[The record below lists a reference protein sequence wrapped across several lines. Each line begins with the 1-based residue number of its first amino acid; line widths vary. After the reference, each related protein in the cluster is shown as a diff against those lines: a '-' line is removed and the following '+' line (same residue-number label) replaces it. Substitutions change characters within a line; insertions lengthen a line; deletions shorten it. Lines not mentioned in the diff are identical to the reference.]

1 MVEKYWKKSKGEENL
16 TITVIVS
23 LILWIYMHIY
33 LTKGSEVHKSKRICI
48 ETAVSRLTKKGL
60 RRAQV
65 PINYNRLITHI
76 KLIFSSVL
84 TKMMA

>member
-1 MVEKYWKKSKGEENL
+1 MMEKYWKKPKGEENL
-16 TITVIVS
+16 TITVTVS

-33 LTKGSEVHKSKRICI
+33 LTKGSEVHKCKRICI
-48 ETAVSRLTKKGL
+48 EAARLMKKGL
-60 RRAQV
+60 RRDQL

-84 TKMMA
+84 TKMMV